1 MKTRLHTHIF
11 RALLVAVL
19 TAAAL
24 PASAYDFMVDGLCY
38 DQNSDGTSVTVTCQN
53 SASPTYTDLN
63 GDLTIPSSVTYMNMD
78 FTVTAIGDR
87 AFQGCAGITSVTIPG
102 TVATI
107 GDRAFDGT
115 GLTSLT
121 IPASVTWVGA
131 GAFLC
136 PLNSV
141 VWEAQ
146 NCDLNYKVETEQDS
160 GYDDVGW
167 PWRYIHRYFLISPF
181 SYYYYYFNENW
192 IIEENVEEHF
202 NNNLTSFT
210 LGKNIETIPANLC
223 RGLVGLTSI
232 TIPSTVKEIGTYAFA
247 NCIRLKKIYSRIRE
261 PQNVNYGDDIFCYFE
276 HGDDEFFI
284 ADYQELDFT
293 LYVPHN
299 CADKYNSC
307 LPWSNYTIVEMNPT
321 GDVNDDGTVNVTDY
335 AMTAGYIL
343 EQDPQPFYPD
353 EGDLDENGTITVS
366 DLEGVANC
374 ALHYEEAPMD
384 APAADVNG
392 NSASAIDRLYIND
405 ITMTAGDTKQVEIML
420 DNTTAFTAL
429 QADIYLPEGLS
440 IEQQN
445 GEYLFNLT
453 DRKGSD
459 HTILSTALSNGAI
472 RICIVSQ
479 DLNAFNGQSGALVT
493 FNLIADTSL
502 DGTKVI
508 ELKNVTATEPNFTGH
523 TLSNSSCNVGVDALI
538 IPSTGISLNKHSLLL
553 EANDKDTL
561 VATIT
566 PGNAT
571 SGVNWTSSNASVATV
586 DNGGLVTAV
595 GQGSAT
601 IIATTTDGTNLSD
614 SCHVT
619 VLPSSEF
626 IADGIVYQINS
637 DNETLTITYTDK
649 SDTYAHNYPGLVTAN
664 IPMVVTHDSVTYAV
678 VAIAENAFRNCK
690 TLESVTIPVT
700 VTSIG
705 IRAFGGCE
713 ALTSMSV
720 KSGNAIYDSRNGC
733 NAIIEKSTNRLI
745 AGCKTTVIPSD
756 VTAIGTFA
764 FYEHHGLETIEIP
777 SSVTLIERSAFNHI
791 LGLTK
796 IVVPNSVATL
806 EPYVFSQCYGLQ
818 EATIGSGV
826 TSIGMGLMYGC
837 SAVTSLTSYIMDPST
852 VTMEEKV
859 FKNMD
864 YENCVLHVPAGTKSI
879 YQVTDQWKDFLN
891 IEEMGIPGD
900 VDGDGVVTA
909 ADVTALYDILLGD
922 ESAATEA
929 GDVDGDGNITSADI
943 TAIYNILL
951 GQ

>member
-1 MKTRLHTHIF
+1 MKTTLHTHSF
-11 RALLVAVL
+11 RVLLLALLTAVAFS
-19 TAAAL
+19 
-24 PASAYDFMVDGLCY
+24 ASAYDFMVDGLCY

-63 GDLTIPSSVTYMNMD
+63 GALTIPSSVTHMNMD

-146 NCDLNYKVETEQDS
+146 NCNLNYKVETEQDS

-167 PWRYIHRYFLISPF
+167 PWRYIHKYFLISPF

-232 TIPSTVKEIGTYAFA
+232 TIPSSVKEIGTYAFA

-261 PQNVNYGDDIFCYFE
+261 PQNVNYGDDIFCYFD

-293 LYVPHN
+293 LYVPHH
-299 CADKYNSC
+299 CASKYNSC
-307 LPWSNYTIVEMNPT
+307 LPWSNYTIVEMDPT

-374 ALHYEEAPMD
+374 ALHYEEAPM
-384 APAADVNG
+384 AADVNG
-392 NSASAIDRLYIND
+392 NSASEIDRLYIND

-453 DRKGSD
+453 ERKGSD
-459 HTILSTALSNGAI
+459 HTIMSTALSNGAI

-479 DLNAFNGQSGALVT
+479 NLNAFNGQSGALVT
-493 FNLIADTSL
+493 FNLVADTSI

-508 ELKNVTATEPNFTGH
+508 ELRNVTATEQNFTEH
-523 TLSNSSCNVGVDALI
+523 TLSNSSCNVGVEALI

-553 EANDKDTL
+553 EANGSETL

-566 PGNAT
+566 PSNAT
-571 SGVNWTSSNASVATV
+571 NSGVNWTSSNASVATV
-586 DNGGLVTAV
+586 DNNGMVTAV
-595 GQGSAT
+595 GQGSAN
-601 IIATTTDGTNLSD
+601 IIATTTDGSNLTD
-614 SCHVT
+614 TCHVA
-619 VLPSSEF
+619 VLSSSEF
-626 IADGIVYQINS
+626 IADCIVYQINS

-649 SDTYAHNYPGLVTAN
+649 SDTYANNYPGLVTAN
-664 IPMVVTHDSVTYAV
+664 IPMVVTHDDVTYAV

-713 ALTSMSV
+713 ALTSINV
-720 KSGNAIYDSRNGC
+720 KSGNAIYDSRNNC

-745 AGCKTTVIPSD
+745 AGCKTTVIPND

-791 LGLTK
+791 LGLTT
-796 IVVPNSVATL
+796 IAVPNSVVTL

-818 EATIGSGV
+818 EVTIGSGV
-826 TSIGMGLMYGC
+826 TSIGMGLLYGC
-837 SAVTSLTSYIMDPST
+837 SAVTSLTSHIMDPSS
-852 VTMEEKV
+852 VTMGEKV

-864 YENCVLHVPAGTKSI
+864 YENCVLHVPAGTSEL
-879 YQVTDQWKDFLN
+879 YRNADQWQQFFN
-891 IEEMGIPGD
+891 IVEEQNVPCD

-909 ADVTALYDILLGD
+909 SDVTLIYNILLSGD
-922 ESAATEA
+922 WTNAINA
-929 GDVDGDGNITSADI
+929 DQDGDGIITSADI
-943 TAIYNILL
+943 TIIYNVLL
-951 GQ
+951 GN